1 MRKPPIAFI
10 FGILIS
16 LAFILQSCSLP
27 WMVQGNGQNN
37 NDPSILYDWCG
48 GRNGGGQPSPCLK
61 N

>member
-1 MRKPPIAFI
+1 MRKAPIAFI

-27 WMVQGNGQNN
+27 WMVQGNGQKN

-48 GRNGGGQPSPCLK
+48 GRNGGG
-61 N
+61 